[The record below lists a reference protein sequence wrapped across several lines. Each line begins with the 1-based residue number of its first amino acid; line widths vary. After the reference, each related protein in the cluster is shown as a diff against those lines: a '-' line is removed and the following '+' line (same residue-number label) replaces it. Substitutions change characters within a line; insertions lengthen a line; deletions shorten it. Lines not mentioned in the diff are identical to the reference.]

1 MKRAVIGGFLLLTGA
16 LGTMSV
22 FLLTANNMVSMW
34 STPPGRFLTTT
45 GQNGMTPLLVGS
57 CVVMA
62 LGLLVMGVEY
72 FRKDG

>member
-1 MKRAVIGGFLLLTGA
+1 MKRTLIGGFLLLTGA

-22 FLLTANNMVSMW
+22 FLFTANNMAYEW

-45 GQNGMTPLLVGS
+45 NQNGMTPLLVGS

-62 LGLLVMGVEY
+62 LGLLAMAVEY
-72 FRKDG
+72 FRKGE